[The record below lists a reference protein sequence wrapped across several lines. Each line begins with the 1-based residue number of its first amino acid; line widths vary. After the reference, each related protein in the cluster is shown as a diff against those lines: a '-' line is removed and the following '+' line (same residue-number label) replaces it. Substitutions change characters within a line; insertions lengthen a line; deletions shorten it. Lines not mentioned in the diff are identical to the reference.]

1 MKAGLERFVAGVV
14 LAFFVGS
21 LFFSL
26 YHLASGMTMDGSMS
40 DCPYMSHEAVLCP
53 MNLLDHID
61 AWKAAFISIAPTLFT
76 LAGLLISAIVVVSV
90 APNLLRKVRLWL
102 LKVPIHRHPAQFA
115 RFIVRP
121 LQELFSNGILHPKL
135 F

>member
-1 MKAGLERFVAGVV
+1 MKAGLEQVMAGVV

-26 YHLASGMTMDGSMS
+26 LHLASGMTMDGSMS
-40 DCPYMSHEAVLCP
+40 DCPYMSHEAALCP

-61 AWKAAFISIAPTLFT
+61 AWKASFVSIAPTFFT
-76 LAGLLISAIVVVSV
+76 LAGLLMFAIVAASV
-90 APNLLRKVRLWL
+90 APNLLRKVRVWL
-102 LKVPIHRHPAQFA
+102 LKVTIHRHPAYSA